1 MRTANKNV
9 SRLNESQLRRI
20 IRSLIRETPMV
31 DLPSGKPAYIRGP
44 ELTPSQRAELGDRID
59 DNASFGYE
67 RALEYTEEAKKIF
80 SKREDNWAVI
90 LPPFS
95 FTQEGSPSGNPEFD
109 AELHSVAGLKNWA
122 KELGI
127 PEGTKIIVAGD
138 GDAFGE
144 AHNEIEWTLR
154 HDIIGHHIDSSVCNI
169 ERTIDS
175 CLREFYGS
183 DYNSR
188 LFDSYCVVELI
199 HEFLPKG
206 SKVAYTHSDDES
218 ADIAAAVFLKDIS
231 SVEFA
236 KVIIEDISRRG
247 VPGNSIKE
255 FFHGRGPGEIEQI
268 TEHYREFLEKY
279 IVSIMLKI
287 ESKIEEW
294 ASNFPVD
301 DPQVHHTV

>member
-1 MRTANKNV
+1 
-9 SRLNESQLRRI
+9 
-20 IRSLIRETPMV
+20 MV

-44 ELTPSQRAELGDRID
+44 ELTTSQRAELGDRID
-59 DNASFGYE
+59 DDASLGYE

-95 FTQEGSPSGNPEFD
+95 FTQGGSPSGNPEFD

-127 PEGTKIIVAGD
+127 PKGTKIIVAGD

-169 ERTIDS
+169 EGTIDS

-188 LFDSYCVVELI
+188 LVYSYCVVELI
-199 HEFLPKG
+199 HKLLPKG
-206 SKVAYTHSDDES
+206 SKVAYPGSDDES

-231 SVEFA
+231 PIEFA
-236 KVIIEDISRRG
+236 EVIIADISRRG
-247 VPGNSIKE
+247 LPKNPIKGSY
-255 FFHGRGPGEIEQI
+255 HGRSPEEIEQI

-279 IVSIMLKI
+279 IASIMLRI
-287 ESKIEEW
+287 ESEIEKW

-301 DPQVHHTV
+301 DPQVHHTA